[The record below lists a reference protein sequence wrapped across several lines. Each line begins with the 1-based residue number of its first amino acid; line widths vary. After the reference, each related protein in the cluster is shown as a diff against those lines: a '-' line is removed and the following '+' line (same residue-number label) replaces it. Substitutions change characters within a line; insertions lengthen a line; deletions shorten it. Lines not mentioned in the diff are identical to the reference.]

1 MKTTPA
7 VTIRLLV
14 GLAVLIATASRAS
27 VTETVLDG
35 AWLFDETSGGATAD
49 ASGNGHVGELTDTRW
64 VSSGVFGGA
73 IEILGGESQVVINGY
88 NGVAG
93 SNPRTTVL
101 WFKGD
106 ALIEHSWVKWGENAT
121 ANKYYIRAHLD
132 GGGCW
137 LRIETAGGQHYGS
150 TNVCDGA
157 WHHLAVV
164 FPPGS
169 TMVKDHL
176 LYVDGILEAVTGGTD
191 VGTDTDASAQQVVIG
206 GRLAN
211 HVNAEGVIDDVAIFS
226 TALNETDIRKIR
238 DLGLQAAVS
247 VDPAGK
253 AATRWATLKSRI

>member
-1 MKTTPA
+1 M
-7 VTIRLLV
+7 TIRLIV
-14 GLAVLIATASRAS
+14 GLAVLIVAGSHAS

-35 AWLFDETSGGATAD
+35 AWLFDEGSGSVTEDTSGNDRT
-49 ASGNGHVGELTDTRW
+49 GELMDVTW

-73 IEILGGESQVVINGY
+73 VQILGGDSQVVINGY
-88 NGVAG
+88 NGVG
-93 SNPRTTVL
+93 GTNPRTTVL

-121 ANKYYIRAHLD
+121 TNKYYIRAHLD
-132 GGGCW
+132 GGDCW

-150 TNVCDGA
+150 TNVCDGQ

-176 LYVDGILEAVTGGTD
+176 LYVDGVLEAVTGGND

-211 HVNAEGVIDDVAIFS
+211 HVNAEGLIDDVAIFS
-226 TALNETDIRKIR
+226 TALNESDIRKIR
-238 DLGLQAAVS
+238 DIGLQGAVS